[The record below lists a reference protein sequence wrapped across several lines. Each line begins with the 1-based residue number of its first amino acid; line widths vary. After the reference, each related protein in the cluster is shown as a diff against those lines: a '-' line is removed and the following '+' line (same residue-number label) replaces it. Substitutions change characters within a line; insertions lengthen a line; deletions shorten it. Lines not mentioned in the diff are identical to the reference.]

1 MSPKTLKISY
11 WTTTIIFV
19 LFMTMDGIGGVTQQ
33 KDGQEAFK
41 MLGYPMYLLLIVG
54 SAKLLGVIGLL
65 QTYSPIVKEW
75 AYAGFTFNFICA
87 ALSWAFVG
95 EHTAFAIFPL
105 VVLVIM
111 ATNYYLWKRYL
122 SLY

>member
-1 MSPKTLKISY
+1 MTPKSLKISY
-11 WTTTIIFV
+11 WATTIIFI
-19 LFMTMDGIGGVTQQ
+19 LFMIMDGIGGITQQ
-33 KDGQEAFK
+33 KDGQDAFR

-54 SAKLLGVIGLL
+54 SAKLLGVVGLL
-65 QTYSPIVKEW
+65 QTYSSIVKEW

-105 VVLVIM
+105 VVLAIM
-111 ATNYYLWKRYL
+111 AANYYLWKRYL
-122 SLY
+122 TLH